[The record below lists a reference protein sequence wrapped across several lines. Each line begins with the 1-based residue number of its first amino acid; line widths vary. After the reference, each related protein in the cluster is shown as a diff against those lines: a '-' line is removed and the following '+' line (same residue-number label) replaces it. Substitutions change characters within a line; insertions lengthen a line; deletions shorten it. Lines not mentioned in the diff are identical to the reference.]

1 MAQAKAKAKA
11 KAKGKQIGAKR
22 KLSQDDAVSIKQR
35 IATGATK
42 NALAAEYGITRQT
55 LYSALDHSLV

>member
-1 MAQAKAKAKA
+1 MAQA

-35 IATGATK
+35 LATGATR